1 MSETGFRKTWK
12 ALLAFI
18 VTARPMTDLCWTC
31 QKNNTFIYRS
41 ANLAEA
47 EKSER
52 VLQQER
58 HLLVVQR
65 GRSLYNDMVR
75 HAKDVCHELGISELT
90 SNTPCSRQIVMHY
103 SFDYAQQ
110 VHLPSDPLQPGPI
123 YFLVPRKVGLFGV
136 CCEGVP
142 KQVNFLIDEAHLIS
156 KGSNAVIS
164 FLHYFFENFGL
175 GETEASLHCDNCP
188 GKNKNRFVLWYCA
201 WRVSIGLHERINLNF
216 LITGHTKFF
225 PDGCFGLLKQAFRR
239 HAVSSLEQFPSV
251 VNGSARVNS
260 AQLVGTEDGTS
271 YVPVGDWQSHLS
283 PYFRPL
289 PGIKSFQHFR
299 FDATAPGKVFARVS
313 LDSPETTFALLTREA
328 SALPPT
334 APVAVSPAGM
344 TPQRQW
350 YLHDSIREFVREDQK
365 DILCPRPD
373 VPKPGPSTVAKPGTS
388 ATAPEQGTGMGKGS
402 SGPTPPR
409 PGTSATQ
416 GKGKGKGKGKSS
428 SGPTP
433 PKRSR

>member
-1 MSETGFRKTWK
+1 MIETGFRKTWK

-41 ANLAEA
+41 ANLPEA
-47 EKSER
+47 EKSGR

-90 SNTPCSRQIVMHY
+90 SNTPCSRQIAMHY

-188 GKNKNRFVLWYCA
+188 GQSKNHFVLWYCA
-201 WRVSIGLHERINLNF
+201 LRVSIGLHQRINLNF

-239 HAVSSLEQFPSV
+239 HAVSSLDQFQSV

-271 YVPVGDWQSHLS
+271 YVPVGGWGLAIPPQ
-283 PYFRPL
+283 PL
-289 PGIKSFQHFR
+289 LQ
-299 FDATAPGKVFARVS
+299 ATSWDQV
-313 LDSPETTFALLTREA
+313 
-328 SALPPT
+328 LP
-334 APVAVSPAGM
+334 AFPV
-344 TPQRQW
+344 
-350 YLHDSIREFVREDQK
+350 
-365 DILCPRPD
+365 
-373 VPKPGPSTVAKPGTS
+373 
-388 ATAPEQGTGMGKGS
+388 
-402 SGPTPPR
+402 
-409 PGTSATQ
+409 
-416 GKGKGKGKGKSS
+416 
-428 SGPTP
+428 
-433 PKRSR
+433 